1 MIQPVITDYLKGLK
15 KDKPEWTTI
24 LELEAQNDHVPIMD
38 QISMDFLVQLLRI
51 KNAKKI
57 LEIGTAIGYSA
68 LQMSQVSN
76 EIQVVTVERDVNM
89 FERALS
95 NIEKLKKQKQIHPI
109 FGDALKVQQEV
120 EERAPYDLLFID
132 AAKGQYQ
139 KFFELY
145 EPMLKEDGLIVT
157 DNVLFRGLVA
167 DSTDASKRLQ
177 KLAEKIDQYNQWLI
191 HHPDYVT
198 TIVPI
203 GDGVALSVPKR
214 NIGV

>member
-120 EERAPYDLLFID
+120 
-132 AAKGQYQ
+132 
-139 KFFELY
+139 
-145 EPMLKEDGLIVT
+145 
-157 DNVLFRGLVA
+157 
-167 DSTDASKRLQ
+167 
-177 KLAEKIDQYNQWLI
+177 
-191 HHPDYVT
+191 
-198 TIVPI
+198 
-203 GDGVALSVPKR
+203 GDRKSV
-214 NIGV
+214 V